1 VTVLVRFSDNQYAAG
16 QPTAD
21 QLADLARDG
30 VRTVINLRGPAEAVD
45 FDEAAAASRLGLRH
59 VALPITGPGDL
70 DRDRVRAFGQVLDE
84 ARRDGGVLIH
94 CATSNRVGAMVAL
107 DEVLNR
113 GATLDA
119 ALERGRAAGLATLE
133 PAVVALALRECSAP

>member
-1 VTVLVRFSDNQYAAG
+1 MTAPVRFSDNDYAAG
-16 QPTAD
+16 QPTRE

-30 VRTVINLRGPAEAVD
+30 VRTVINLRGPAEAAD
-45 FDEAAAASRLGLRH
+45 FDEATEAVRLGLQY
-59 VALPITGPGDL
+59 VSLPVTGPGDL
-70 DRDRVRAFGQVLDE
+70 DRERVRAFGQALDQ

-94 CATSNRVGAMVAL
+94 CATANRVGAMVAL
-107 DEVLNR
+107 DDLLNR

-133 PAVVALALRECSAP
+133 PAVLALAERECVSH